1 MIPYGALNPKN
12 RIGMHSAWSFL
23 ASRWAVYVAAVT
35 LACGAAFGRLPE
47 PDAVWWGTMTH
58 NNGQALSSSAGSP
71 ISVVAK
77 LNGVVVAQNA
87 VPAGSATYVLKV
99 PLDDGIDP
107 RVPGTVRPGERIH
120 IFLRNTASNT
130 EYETLATRTGPTSNG
145 VIGSTRGTV
154 YSLNLTVPENL
165 NTTGALMAAFAVW
178 AQGFPA
184 INPGLP
190 NRDSYRKGVSDL
202 ESFLSGTDPTDPN
215 DRFRILEVA
224 RSTGVNSIRYGPL
237 RLGRVYSIYYT
248 PTLDGPVWQRIGG
261 AIPPASVISTWF
273 DHAIP
278 IPAGFY
284 RVEVGIQ

>member
-1 MIPYGALNPKN
+1 MHVSKPQLAVARRSVWAL
-12 RIGMHSAWSFL
+12 
-23 ASRWAVYVAAVT
+23 AAM
-35 LACGAAFGRLPE
+35 LACGAAFARLPE

-87 VPAGSATYVLKV
+87 VPIGSATYVLKV
-99 PLDDGIDP
+99 PLDDGVNP
-107 RVPGTVRPGERIH
+107 RVPGTARPGESVH
-120 IFLRNTASNT
+120 IFLRNTANNT
-130 EYETLATRTGPTSNG
+130 EYETLATRTGTTVNG

-154 YSLNLTVPENL
+154 YSLNLTVLENL
-165 NTTGALMAAFAVW
+165 STTGPLMAAFSVW

-190 NRDSYRKGVSDL
+190 NRDSYHKGVSDL
-202 ESFLSGTDPTDPN
+202 ESFLSGTDPSDPN
-215 DRFRILEVA
+215 DRFQILEVA
-224 RSTGVNSIRYGPL
+224 RSSGVNSIRFGPL

-248 PTLDGPVWQRIGG
+248 PTLSPVDWQRIGG
-261 AIPPASVISTWF
+261 ATPSASVISTWF
-273 DHAIP
+273 DHVIP
-278 IPAGFY
+278 TPAGFY